1 MKYEKTLS
9 FISCG
14 IVLPFV
20 SLYLIFAFIMW
31 DIWWP
36 AHCDVFTR
44 ILFVPLLILTLIG
57 FASTVQEEIYGKE
70 NHP

>member
-1 MKYEKTLS
+1 MKKALY

-14 IVLPFV
+14 IILPFA

-36 AHCDVFTR
+36 AYCDMFTR

-57 FASTVQEEIYGKE
+57 FTPTASEVIYGKE
-70 NHP
+70 N

>member
-1 MKYEKTLS
+1 MKKTLS
-9 FISCG
+9 FISYG

-36 AHCDVFTR
+36 VHCDMLTR

-57 FASTVQEEIYGKE
+57 FMSTVQEEIYGKG
-70 NHP
+70 N

>member
-1 MKYEKTLS
+1 MEKALY

-14 IVLPFV
+14 IILPFS

-36 AHCDVFTR
+36 AHCDMFTR
-44 ILFVPLLILTLIG
+44 ILFISLSILTLIG
-57 FASTVQEEIYGKE
+57 FIPAALEAIYGKE
-70 NHP
+70 NHF